1 MTTAGPDTTA
11 ETDTTA
17 AITAT
22 VTAYLDAVS
31 RGSSADIAA
40 LYAENGTLEDPVGS
54 EPVSGREAIAAF
66 FGALEG
72 RTQEI
77 ELLTLRVSGSSAAAF
92 HFRVVTPM
100 GDKIYEVSPIDV
112 MTFDENAKIT
122 STRAFWAPS
131 DMIAR

>member
-1 MTTAGPDTTA
+1 MTTVEPDI
-11 ETDTTA
+11 TA

-54 EPVSGREAIAAF
+54 EPVVGREAIAAF

-77 ELLTLRVSGSSAAAF
+77 ELLTLRVSGSSAAF

-122 STRAFWAPS
+122 STRAFWATS
-131 DMIAR
+131 DMAVR

>member
-1 MTTAGPDTTA
+1 MTTLEP
-11 ETDTTA
+11 DTTA

-31 RGSSADIAA
+31 RGVTADIAA
-40 LYAENGTLEDPVGS
+40 LYAEDGTLEDPAGSTPIVG
-54 EPVSGREAIAAF
+54 RAAIAAF

-77 ELLTLRVSGSSAAAF
+77 ELLTLRVAGSSAAF

-131 DMIAR
+131 DMVSR

>member
-1 MTTAGPDTTA
+1 MTTVEPDI
-11 ETDTTA
+11 TA

-54 EPVSGREAIAAF
+54 DPIVGRDAIAAF

-77 ELLTLRVSGSSAAAF
+77 ELLTLRVSGSSAAF

-100 GDKIYEVSPIDV
+100 GDKVYEVSPIDV

-122 STRAFWAPS
+122 STRAFWAMS
-131 DMIAR
+131 DMAVR

>member
-1 MTTAGPDTTA
+1 MTTI

-54 EPVSGREAIAAF
+54 TLVTGREAIAAF

-77 ELLTLRVSGSSAAAF
+77 ELLTLRVSGSSAAF

>member
-1 MTTAGPDTTA
+1 MTTVEPDTA
-11 ETDTTA
+11 A

-54 EPVSGREAIAAF
+54 TPVTGREAIAAF

-77 ELLTLRVSGSSAAAF
+77 ELLTLRVSGSSAAF